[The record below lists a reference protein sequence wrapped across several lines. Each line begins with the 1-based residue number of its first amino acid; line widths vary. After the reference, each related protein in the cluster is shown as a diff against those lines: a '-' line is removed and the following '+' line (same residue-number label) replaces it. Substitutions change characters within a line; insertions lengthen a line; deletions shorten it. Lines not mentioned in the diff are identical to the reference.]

1 MLKDK
6 SGFLT
11 MELGEYVHGNIGVV
25 TEKHKTVRA
34 KCSEM
39 VGKSSILNIIFKF
52 IIFQVSVILAFGF

>member
-1 MLKDK
+1 
-6 SGFLT
+6 
-11 MELGEYVHGNIGVV
+11 MELGEYVHGNTGVV